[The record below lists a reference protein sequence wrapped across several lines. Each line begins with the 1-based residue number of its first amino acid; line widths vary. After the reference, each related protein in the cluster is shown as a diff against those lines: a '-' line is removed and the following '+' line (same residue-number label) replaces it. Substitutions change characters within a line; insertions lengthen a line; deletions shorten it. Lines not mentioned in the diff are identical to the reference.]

1 MSRPGTRTRRPTT
14 AAIWALVVL
23 LVGSSPVALACTS
36 IVVSRGASKDGSA
49 MITYSA
55 DAPFMPRL
63 LHVPG
68 GTHTAGELI
77 QVKGWEDDRPC
88 GPIRQ
93 VARTYSV
100 VGLMNEHQLSLG
112 ETTTGG
118 RRELVDRSGI
128 LDYDALMFLTLQ
140 RARTA
145 REAIKII
152 DELAREYGYKSSG
165 ETFSIADPNEAWI
178 MELIGKGPGQKGIV
192 WVAARVPDGMIT
204 AHANLSRITTF
215 PLDDPENWMYSPDVI
230 SFAIEKKF
238 YSTDSQKPFSYR
250 DAYHPNIAA
259 SQKRACAGRVWS
271 IYRRSAPSQG
281 FSDAFFRG
289 KDGAED
295 YPLFIKPDK
304 PLGVADVM
312 ALMRDHYEGT
322 PYDMTKGIDAGP
334 FGSPYRFRELTFKVD
349 DQNYMWERPISTQQA
364 GFVVVTQ
371 SRKGMPDAV
380 GGVTWFTPDDAA
392 VSCFTPLYCGITALP
407 APYTRGDYRKFD
419 WESAWWVSNLV
430 SNLCYDRWSRVAPDV
445 KAAQARREGD
455 LLKMQPVIEEA
466 AAKLGGKDE
475 GLMREFLTNYSVSTG
490 ESVFRNWQGVA
501 ESILVKHVDGYVKND
516 QGRGRGVGYS
526 PEWLRRVI
534 AERPEQFRLPMKEG
548 ETDH

>member
-1 MSRPGTRTRRPTT
+1 MSRPRRSV
-14 AAIWALVVL
+14 AVLALAILGGW
-23 LVGSSPVALACTS
+23 GPVALACTS
-36 IVVSRGASKDGSA
+36 IVVSRGASKDGSV

-55 DAPFMPRL
+55 DAPFMPKL
-63 LHVPG
+63 LLVPG
-68 GTHTAGELI
+68 GTHQAGELI
-77 QVKGWEDDRPC
+77 QVRGWEDDRLC
-88 GPIRQ
+88 GPVKQ
-93 VARTYSV
+93 AEKTYSV

-118 RRELVDRSGI
+118 RRELINREGM
-128 LDYDALMFLTLQ
+128 LDYDALMLLTLQ

-145 REAIKII
+145 REAIRIV

-192 WVAARVPDGMIT
+192 WVAARVPDGMLT

-215 PLDDPENWMYSPDVI
+215 PLDDPENWLYSPDVI

-238 YSTDSQKPFSYR
+238 YSTESQKPFSYR
-250 DAYHPNIAA
+250 DAYHPNIGA

-271 IYRRSAPSQG
+271 IYRRSAASQT

-289 KDGAED
+289 KDGVED
-295 YPLFIKPDK
+295 YPLFIKPDA

-322 PYDMTKGIDAGP
+322 PYDMTKGVDAGP
-334 FGSPYRFRELTFKVD
+334 FGTPYRYRDLNFKVD
-349 DQNYMWERPISTQQA
+349 GASYMWERPISTQQA
-364 GFVVVTQ
+364 GFVTVSQ

-380 GGVTWFTPDDAA
+380 GGVTWFTPDDAST
-392 VSCFTPLYCGITALP
+392 SCFTPFYCGITALP
-407 APYTRGDYRKFD
+407 APYLKGDYKKFEWD
-419 WESAWWVSNLV
+419 SAWWVSNLV
-430 SNLCYDRWSRVAPDV
+430 SNLCYDRWSRIAPDV
-445 KAAQARREGD
+445 QAAQSKREAD

-466 AAKLGGKDE
+466 AAKLGSTDVS
-475 GLMREFLTNYSVSTG
+475 LMREFLTNYSVSTG
-490 ESVFRNWQGVA
+490 DAVFRNWQEVA
-501 ESILVKHVDGYVKND
+501 GAILVKHVDGYVKTA
-516 QGRGRGVGYS
+516 QGRGRAAGYS
-526 PEWLRRVI
+526 PEWLKRVV
-534 AERPEQFRLPMKEG
+534 ADRPDQFKMKSG